1 MLRRLVHT
9 AVVWLGFAST
19 LQAQTTISLRA
30 SARLGEDA
38 QDVRLADVAV
48 ISGGTDDLSEVVV
61 LDDLTDALRAGWL
74 RLDISDVRRSLAG
87 VPGVNWGQIELRGG
101 TCTVRFG
108 EPRLASRDETSRQAD
123 QGRIRP
129 APVDLS
135 GPRTVRT
142 AVAAKLASVY
152 GVSLDRLRLGFSPA
166 DQEVL
171 DTLVGTRVVD
181 VAPAGLGTSS
191 RLPVTV
197 TLYEG
202 ERVPL
207 TRTIQVSAQVYRPVV
222 VASTTIERGRTI
234 TADNVSVVDQWVVP
248 GDRSASSLDQ
258 VLDAAAQKRI
268 GPGETVRLEDVA
280 APLACKRGDTVYV
293 HCVSGSVVVRLK
305 ARALGSARDGELVQ
319 LKADTSEAPFTA
331 RMSGRGRAV
340 ITATGTEQR
349 RGEDDPKA
357 TNERSSR

>member
-1 MLRRLVHT
+1 MLRRLVQS
-9 AVVWLGFAST
+9 AMVLLGVAST
-19 LQAQTTISLRA
+19 LQAQTTISLRT

-48 ISGGTDDLSEVVV
+48 ISGGTGELSEVIVV
-61 LDDLTDALRAGWL
+61 DDLTEARRAGWL
-74 RLDISDVRRSLAG
+74 KLDVSDVRRSLSG
-87 VPGVNWGQIELRGG
+87 VAGVNWGQIELRGG
-101 TCTVRFG
+101 ACTVRLG
-108 EPRLASRDETSRQAD
+108 EPRLASRDESNRQQD

-129 APVDLS
+129 GPVDLS
-135 GPRTVRT
+135 GPPTVRS

-181 VAPAGLGTSS
+181 VSPAGLGTSS

-222 VASTTIERGRTI
+222 VASTTIERGRAI
-234 TADNVSVVDQWVVP
+234 MADHVSVVDQWVTP

-340 ITATGTEQR
+340 ITTIGTEQR
-349 RGEDDPKA
+349 LGEDDPRT
-357 TNERSSR
+357 TNQRNGR